1 MPSVLERRTHCNS
14 ALFWRSAR
22 SGRWG
27 FACCRHEDT
36 GICVARS
43 ALVTRYYGP
52 RMSDLSGPFSSHQ
65 RLALAS
71 RVTSTGVTGVSS
83 GLQPAQQRIG
93 RTTARVPA
101 TLVPYCNDAFGGA
114 LPARASRCVSVP
126 SPFDRDIGSGAAG
139 ARGRDLAA
147 NPSPMSF
154 LGEYVAGLPRCF
166 RRPGNFLSISTS
178 NMIQDYDPV
187 QLWSVLVR
195 YFLHADPY
203 NVIFWYG
210 WVRKWTILPRLVCI
224 PGTLKVGWRHT
235 PSDLSS

>member
-1 MPSVLERRTHCNS
+1 MTVADAQQRARWTRRLKPSFFTAFRFYVSGVGFSHLTRERSQFFFLGRRVSSVLERRTHCNS

-65 RLALAS
+65 RPALAS

-83 GLQPAQQRIG
+83 ELQPAQQRIG

-101 TLVPYCNDAFGGA
+101 TLVPYCNDAFGGGTTGT
-114 LPARASRCVSVP
+114 SVSVRVGAVTFRP
-126 SPFDRDIGSGAAG
+126 RHRIWRGGSPRAGFGSEPFSHVLFGRVR
-139 ARGRDLAA
+139 RG
-147 NPSPMSF
+147 SPPLFSEAWE
-154 LGEYVAGLPRCF
+154 LSEHIYEQYDTGL
-166 RRPGNFLSISTS
+166 
-178 NMIQDYDPV
+178 
-187 QLWSVLVR
+187 
-195 YFLHADPY
+195 
-203 NVIFWYG
+203 
-210 WVRKWTILPRLVCI
+210 
-224 PGTLKVGWRHT
+224 
-235 PSDLSS
+235 